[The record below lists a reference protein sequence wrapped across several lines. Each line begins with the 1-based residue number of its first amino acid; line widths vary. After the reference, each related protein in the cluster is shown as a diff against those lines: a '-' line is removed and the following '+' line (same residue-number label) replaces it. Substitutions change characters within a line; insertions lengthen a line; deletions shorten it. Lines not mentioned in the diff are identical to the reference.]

1 MCSSHAILTNTA
13 AIDGIP
19 TTDYDPG
26 HEVVLVL
33 VAQLFHQMRRDLDG
47 RHPAGL
53 DGELGQ
59 IVLDVVGQGLRVG
72 RTSGAAAPDPVVE
85 LGDLVRRA
93 VGDVRAGGDAGVS
106 PEDDA
111 GGEGDGDYGGSRG
124 EFARS
129 EVARFGRFAVVAGA
143 HHGVVRSLVVREG
156 AHWTRQYREAK
167 QSAGISKRNGG
178 TAPKVVELY
187 LDDGW
192 SRLLFGRAGPHFAHT
207 GGTTDERSVRLV
219 R

>member
-1 MCSSHAILTNTA
+1 MQYHGSHAKLTNAA

-19 TTDYDPG
+19 PADYDPG

-33 VAQLFHQMRRDLDG
+33 VAQLPHQMRRDLDG
-47 RHPAGL
+47 RHSAGL
-53 DGELGQ
+53 DGQLGQ

-72 RTSGAAAPDPVVE
+72 RTSGAAAPDSVVE

-93 VGDVRAGGDAGVS
+93 VGDVRAGGDAGVG

-111 GGEGDGDYGGSRG
+111 GGEGDGNDGGSRG

-143 HHGVVRSLVVREG
+143 HHGIVGSLVVREG
-156 AHWTRQYREAK
+156 AHCIGRVNTGRP
-167 QSAGISKRNGG
+167 SKVPVSQRG
-178 TAPKVVELY
+178 TAERPRRLWSELY
-187 LDDGW
+187 
-192 SRLLFGRAGPHFAHT
+192 FG
-207 GGTTDERSVRLV
+207 
-219 R
+219 